1 MNCNTCRYEL
11 SQCLDGRLPSGRR
24 AAVLAHAESC
34 QTCGAFWRDL
44 QAAQELTH
52 SLRSNA
58 VSAGFREQLWE
69 RIQAGEG
76 TPDAVFLEPVRT
88 WTKVRYA
95 LTGAAAAAAVLVSA
109 STLQS
114 ERAARPATTETAAA
128 APRDGDDVQAR
139 ITPAATAAHP
149 TAAHPTN
156 FLRDRATPTN
166 YPQSAYPQ
174 NALLSN
180 ARPLTLQLLARE
192 AASQLEQHYQE
203 AAIGMRMM
211 RDPGH
216 NRTAAAQK
224 VIQNAEE
231 VRDFGELLIDLRQR
245 NRLVFT
251 DDEVDRDLNF
261 AVEWLDRVPELSEH
275 SLEVMETY
283 YGPALSKRR
292 LGNVK
297 DHIGLRLATDP
308 AHELHELMELNNRRP
323 EVFPKMFIVFGDLS
337 EVQGSITNPSSTIVL
352 VDDACRPNWVAPRS
366 EVTRHGT
373 MLRMFGDQGQVRL
386 ELEVRQG
393 R

>member
-1 MNCNTCRYEL
+1 M
-11 SQCLDGRLPSGRR
+11 
-24 AAVLAHAESC
+24 LAHAESC
-34 QTCGAFWRDL
+34 RACGAFWRDL
-44 QAAQELTH
+44 QAAQELTR
-52 SLRSNA
+52 SLRSSA

-69 RIQAGEG
+69 RVQAGEG
-76 TPDAVFLEPVRT
+76 TPDAVFLAPVRT

-95 LTGAAAAAAVLVSA
+95 LTGAAAAAALLIGVSM
-109 STLQS
+109 LQT
-114 ERAARPATTETAAA
+114 ERANRPESTEIAMAATRA
-128 APRDGDDVQAR
+128 DGDAQKR
-139 ITPAATAAHP
+139 TSSAATAARS
-149 TAAHPTN
+149 TS
-156 FLRDRATPTN
+156 FLQDRSPPA
-166 YPQSAYPQ
+166 SYPQ

-216 NRTAAAQK
+216 NRTAAARK
-224 VIQNAEE
+224 VIQNAED

-245 NRLVFT
+245 DRLVFT

-275 SLEVMETY
+275 SLEVIETY

-292 LGNVK
+292 LSNVK
-297 DHIGLRLATDP
+297 DHIGIRLATDP
-308 AHELHELMELNNRRP
+308 AHELHELMELNSRRP
-323 EVFPKMFIVFGDLS
+323 EVFPKMFIVFGDMNDI
-337 EVQGSITNPSSTIVL
+337 QGSISNPSSTIVL
-352 VDDACRPNWVAPRS
+352 VDGACRPNWVAPRS
-366 EVTRHGT
+366 EVTRHDT

-386 ELEVRQG
+386 QLEVRQG

>member
-34 QTCGAFWRDL
+34 RACGAFWCDL
-44 QAAQELTH
+44 QAAQELTR
-52 SLRSNA
+52 SLRSSA

-69 RIQAGEG
+69 RVQAGEG
-76 TPDAVFLEPVRT
+76 TPDAVFLAPVRT

-95 LTGAAAAAAVLVSA
+95 LTGAAAAAALLIGVSM
-109 STLQS
+109 LQT
-114 ERAARPATTETAAA
+114 ERANRPESTEITMAATRA
-128 APRDGDDVQAR
+128 DGDAQTR
-139 ITPAATAAHP
+139 TSSAATAARS
-149 TAAHPTN
+149 TS
-156 FLRDRATPTN
+156 FLQDRSPPA
-166 YPQSAYPQ
+166 SYPQ

-216 NRTAAAQK
+216 NRTAAARK
-224 VIQNAEE
+224 VIQNAED

-245 NRLVFT
+245 DRLVFT

-275 SLEVMETY
+275 SLEVIETY

-292 LGNVK
+292 LSNVK
-297 DHIGLRLATDP
+297 DHIGIRLATDP
-308 AHELHELMELNNRRP
+308 AHELHELMELNSRRP
-323 EVFPKMFIVFGDLS
+323 EVFPKMFIVFGDMNDIP
-337 EVQGSITNPSSTIVL
+337 GSISNPSSTIVL
-352 VDDACRPNWVAPRS
+352 VDGACRPNWVAPRS
-366 EVTRHGT
+366 EVTRHDT

-386 ELEVRQG
+386 QLEVRQG

>member
-34 QTCGAFWRDL
+34 RACGAFWRDL
-44 QAAQELTH
+44 QAAQELTR
-52 SLRSNA
+52 SLRSSA

-69 RIQAGEG
+69 RVQAGEG
-76 TPDAVFLEPVRT
+76 TPDAVFLAPVRT

-95 LTGAAAAAAVLVSA
+95 LTGAAAAAALLIGVSM
-109 STLQS
+109 LQT
-114 ERAARPATTETAAA
+114 ERANRPESTEIAMAATRA
-128 APRDGDDVQAR
+128 DGDAQTRASS
-139 ITPAATAAHP
+139 AATAARS
-149 TAAHPTN
+149 TS
-156 FLRDRATPTN
+156 FLQDRSPPA
-166 YPQSAYPQ
+166 SYPQ

-216 NRTAAAQK
+216 NRTAAARK
-224 VIQNAEE
+224 VIQNAED

-245 NRLVFT
+245 DRLVFT

-275 SLEVMETY
+275 SLEVIETY

-292 LGNVK
+292 LSNVK
-297 DHIGLRLATDP
+297 DHIGVRLATDP
-308 AHELHELMELNNRRP
+308 AHELHELMELNSRRP
-323 EVFPKMFIVFGDLS
+323 EVFPKMFIVFGDMNDI
-337 EVQGSITNPSSTIVL
+337 QGSISNPSSTIVL
-352 VDDACRPNWVAPRS
+352 VDGACRPNWVAPRS
-366 EVTRHGT
+366 EVTRHDT

-386 ELEVRQG
+386 QLEVRQG

>member
-1 MNCNTCRYEL
+1 MNCNSCRYEL

-34 QTCGAFWRDL
+34 QACGAFWRDL
-44 QAAQELTH
+44 QAAQALTQ
-52 SLRSNA
+52 SLRSSA

-95 LTGAAAAAAVLVSA
+95 LTGAAAAAALLIGV

-114 ERAARPATTETAAA
+114 ERSAQPATAETAAA
-128 APRDGDDVQAR
+128 APRADDDVQAR
-139 ITPAATAAHP
+139 TVPAATTVGP
-149 TAAHPTN
+149 TD
-156 FLRDRATPTN
+156 FLRDR
-166 YPQSAYPQ
+166 SAPPSYFQDAFPQ

-211 RDPGH
+211 RDPVH

-297 DHIGLRLATDP
+297 DHIGLRLAVDP

-337 EVQGSITNPSSTIVL
+337 EIQGSITNPSSTVVRI
-352 VDDACRPNWVAPRS
+352 DGACRPNWVAPRS
-366 EVTRHGT
+366 EVTRHET
-373 MLRMFGDQGQVRL
+373 MLRMFGDQGRVRL

>member
-1 MNCNTCRYEL
+1 M
-11 SQCLDGRLPSGRR
+11 
-24 AAVLAHAESC
+24 LAHAESC

-44 QAAQELTH
+44 QAAQKLTQ

-95 LTGAAAAAAVLVSA
+95 LTGAAAAAAMLVSV

-114 ERAARPATTETAAA
+114 DRAARPATTETAAA
-128 APRDGDDVQAR
+128 TPRDGDDVQAR

-149 TAAHPTN
+149 TAAHPTD

-297 DHIGLRLATDP
+297 DHIGLRIATDP

-337 EVQGSITNPSSTIVL
+337 EVQGSITNPSSNIVL

>member
-34 QTCGAFWRDL
+34 RACGAFWRDL
-44 QAAQELTH
+44 QAAQELTR
-52 SLRSNA
+52 SLRSSA

-69 RIQAGEG
+69 RVQAGEG
-76 TPDAVFLEPVRT
+76 TPDAVFLAPVRT

-95 LTGAAAAAAVLVSA
+95 LTGAAAAAALLIGVSM
-109 STLQS
+109 LQT
-114 ERAARPATTETAAA
+114 ERANRPESTEIAMAATRA
-128 APRDGDDVQAR
+128 DGDAQKR
-139 ITPAATAAHP
+139 TSSAATAARS
-149 TAAHPTN
+149 TS
-156 FLRDRATPTN
+156 FLQDRSPPA
-166 YPQSAYPQ
+166 SYPQ

-216 NRTAAAQK
+216 NRTAAARK
-224 VIQNAEE
+224 VIQNAED

-245 NRLVFT
+245 DRLVFT

-275 SLEVMETY
+275 SLEVIETY

-292 LGNVK
+292 LSNVK
-297 DHIGLRLATDP
+297 DHIGIRLATDP
-308 AHELHELMELNNRRP
+308 AHELHELMELNSRRP
-323 EVFPKMFIVFGDLS
+323 EVFPKMFIVFGDMNDI
-337 EVQGSITNPSSTIVL
+337 QGSISNPSSTIVL
-352 VDDACRPNWVAPRS
+352 VDGACRPNWVAPRS
-366 EVTRHGT
+366 EVTRHDT

-386 ELEVRQG
+386 QLEVRQG

>member
-1 MNCNTCRYEL
+1 MNCNPCRYEL

-34 QTCGAFWRDL
+34 RACGAFWRDL
-44 QAAQELTH
+44 QAAQELTR
-52 SLRSNA
+52 SLRSSA

-69 RIQAGEG
+69 RVQAGEG
-76 TPDAVFLEPVRT
+76 TPDAVFLAPVRT

-95 LTGAAAAAAVLVSA
+95 LTGAAAAAALLIGVSM
-109 STLQS
+109 LQT
-114 ERAARPATTETAAA
+114 ERANRPESTEIAMAATRA
-128 APRDGDDVQAR
+128 DGDAQKR
-139 ITPAATAAHP
+139 TSSAATAARS
-149 TAAHPTN
+149 TS
-156 FLRDRATPTN
+156 FLQDRSPPA
-166 YPQSAYPQ
+166 SYPQ

-216 NRTAAAQK
+216 NRTAAARK
-224 VIQNAEE
+224 VIQNAED

-245 NRLVFT
+245 DRLVFT

-275 SLEVMETY
+275 SLEVIETY

-292 LGNVK
+292 LSNVK
-297 DHIGLRLATDP
+297 DHIGIRLATDP
-308 AHELHELMELNNRRP
+308 AHELHELMELNSRRP
-323 EVFPKMFIVFGDLS
+323 EVFPKMFIVFGDMNDI
-337 EVQGSITNPSSTIVL
+337 QGSISNPSSTIVL
-352 VDDACRPNWVAPRS
+352 VDGACRPNWVAPRS
-366 EVTRHGT
+366 EVTRHDT

-386 ELEVRQG
+386 QLEVRQG

>member
-34 QTCGAFWRDL
+34 RACGAFWRDL
-44 QAAQELTH
+44 QAAQELTR
-52 SLRSNA
+52 SLRSSA

-69 RIQAGEG
+69 RVQAGEG
-76 TPDAVFLEPVRT
+76 TPDAVFLAPVRT

-95 LTGAAAAAAVLVSA
+95 LTGAAAAAALLIGVSM
-109 STLQS
+109 LQT
-114 ERAARPATTETAAA
+114 ERANRPESTEIAMAATRA
-128 APRDGDDVQAR
+128 DGDAQTR
-139 ITPAATAAHP
+139 TSSAATAARS
-149 TAAHPTN
+149 TS
-156 FLRDRATPTN
+156 FLQDRSPPA
-166 YPQSAYPQ
+166 SYPQ

-216 NRTAAAQK
+216 NRTAAARK
-224 VIQNAEE
+224 VIQNAED

-245 NRLVFT
+245 DRLVFT

-275 SLEVMETY
+275 SLEVIETY

-292 LGNVK
+292 LSNVK
-297 DHIGLRLATDP
+297 DHIGIRLATDP
-308 AHELHELMELNNRRP
+308 AHELHELMELNSRRP
-323 EVFPKMFIVFGDLS
+323 EVFPKMFIVFGDMNDI
-337 EVQGSITNPSSTIVL
+337 QGSISNPSSTIVL
-352 VDDACRPNWVAPRS
+352 VDGACRPNWVAPRS
-366 EVTRHGT
+366 EVTRHDT

-386 ELEVRQG
+386 QLEVRQG

>member
-34 QTCGAFWRDL
+34 RACGAFWRDL
-44 QAAQELTH
+44 QAAQELTR
-52 SLRSNA
+52 SLRSSA

-69 RIQAGEG
+69 RVQAGEG
-76 TPDAVFLEPVRT
+76 TPDAVFLAPVRT

-95 LTGAAAAAAVLVSA
+95 LTGAAAAAALLIGVSM
-109 STLQS
+109 LQT
-114 ERAARPATTETAAA
+114 ERANRPESTEIAMAATRA
-128 APRDGDDVQAR
+128 DGDAQTRASS
-139 ITPAATAAHP
+139 AATAARS
-149 TAAHPTN
+149 TS
-156 FLRDRATPTN
+156 FLQDRSPPA
-166 YPQSAYPQ
+166 SYPQ

-216 NRTAAAQK
+216 NRTAAARK
-224 VIQNAEE
+224 VIQNAED

-245 NRLVFT
+245 DRLVFT
-251 DDEVDRDLNF
+251 DDDVDRDLNF

-275 SLEVMETY
+275 SLEVIETY

-292 LGNVK
+292 LSNVK
-297 DHIGLRLATDP
+297 DHIGVRLATDP
-308 AHELHELMELNNRRP
+308 AHELHELMELNSRRP
-323 EVFPKMFIVFGDLS
+323 EVFPKMFIVFGDMNDI
-337 EVQGSITNPSSTIVL
+337 QGSISNPSSTIVL
-352 VDDACRPNWVAPRS
+352 VDGACRPNWVAPRS
-366 EVTRHGT
+366 EVTRHDT
-373 MLRMFGDQGQVRL
+373 MLRIFGDQGQVRL
-386 ELEVRQG
+386 QLEVRQG

>member
-34 QTCGAFWRDL
+34 RACGAFWRDL
-44 QAAQELTH
+44 QAAQELTR
-52 SLRSNA
+52 SLRSST

-69 RIQAGEG
+69 RVQAGEG
-76 TPDAVFLEPVRT
+76 TPDAVFLAPVRT

-95 LTGAAAAAAVLVSA
+95 LTGAAAAAALLIGVSM
-109 STLQS
+109 LQT
-114 ERAARPATTETAAA
+114 ERANRPESTEIAMAATRA
-128 APRDGDDVQAR
+128 DGDAQKR
-139 ITPAATAAHP
+139 TSSAATAARS
-149 TAAHPTN
+149 TS
-156 FLRDRATPTN
+156 FLQDRSPPA
-166 YPQSAYPQ
+166 SYPQ

-216 NRTAAAQK
+216 NRTAAARK
-224 VIQNAEE
+224 VIQNAED

-245 NRLVFT
+245 DRLVFT

-275 SLEVMETY
+275 SLEVIETY

-292 LGNVK
+292 LSNVK
-297 DHIGLRLATDP
+297 DHIGIRLATDP
-308 AHELHELMELNNRRP
+308 AHELHELMELNSRRP
-323 EVFPKMFIVFGDLS
+323 EVFPKMFIVFGDMNDI
-337 EVQGSITNPSSTIVL
+337 QGSISNPSSTIVL
-352 VDDACRPNWVAPRS
+352 VDGACRPNWVAPRS
-366 EVTRHGT
+366 EVTRHDT

-386 ELEVRQG
+386 QLEVRQG